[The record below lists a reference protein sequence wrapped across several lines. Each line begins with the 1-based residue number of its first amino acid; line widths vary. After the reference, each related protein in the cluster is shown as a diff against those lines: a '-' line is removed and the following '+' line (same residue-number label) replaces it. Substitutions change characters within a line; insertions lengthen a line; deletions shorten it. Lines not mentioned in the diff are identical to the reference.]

1 MVRATT
7 SPTRAP
13 VEVPTAVL
21 VLGMHRSGTSVLTRA
36 LNLLGVE
43 LGRDLMAA
51 VENNNETGFWEHQGV
66 VDAHEA
72 LMAAFGMRWDD
83 PRAMPDG
90 WLDTDAAKIA
100 TARIQGILDD
110 EFADTRLWGVK
121 DPRMCRVLPL
131 WLPILEARGIRPTI
145 VHMVRNPMEVARSL
159 ERRDAIPRGRGLL
172 LWLRHQLESILS
184 ARDLPLVWTEF
195 DRVMSDWREVAA
207 KIDGALDLG
216 LALADTEA
224 AAKIDGFVRS
234 DLRHHVLDGEA
245 LARDPNLK
253 DWVGAVFTALDGPP
267 DELIATAERVTVE
280 MDRLSFYF
288 DDTFASWAGRE
299 LELLEQVRERDGAI
313 RERDSMVSERDSMI
327 RERDGRVAERDNRI
341 LERDSRI
348 RQFDRQ
354 IQDLRQSFDRERTD
368 WKQTRRLL
376 ETHVTNL
383 KDDRDRLVSHIETI
397 RRSVSWRITAPI
409 RIGGQIGR
417 RVKSIGAPVTFEV
430 RAQQHLLPIEGGFLQ
445 AGGDPHFHLPPLDG
459 RPVPGG
465 FVHLSYTFQTANGL
479 PGQPR
484 LYWDAGGGFT
494 GAASILLP
502 ATSSGPV
509 RITIELP
516 EGVQVLRFDPPQNI
530 GPFNLSDVTVTPLT
544 TRAADLRAGFLEGLA
559 AIRTPSRLPSAL
571 GALRSYLTAGPTT
584 FHDARTGMVWTGKA
598 STYEDWIEWYDTVS
612 DADRDAMR
620 QRIEGMAA
628 RPLISVVMPVYNT
641 PHRYLREAI
650 ESVQAQVYP
659 DWELCIANDASSD
672 PGIAPLLDGYAKQD
686 ARIKIVHREAN
697 GHISAASNSALD
709 VATGTFVALLDHD
722 DVLAEHALYMVAEA
736 ISADPE
742 ACLFYSDEDKLDADG
757 KRLEPYFKPD
767 FNPELFHGQNF
778 VSHLGVYRRSVLDK
792 IGGFRIG
799 LEGSQ
804 DYDLALRV
812 VNLCGADKV
821 HHIPHILYHW
831 RILEGSVA
839 LSSGEKDYAHE
850 RALKALSESLAV
862 SHPHAEVEE
871 ISVGR
876 YRRVKHPLPDPAP
889 KVSLIVPTRDR
900 LDLTRVAVESV
911 LERTE
916 YPDFEVLIVD
926 NGSVEEDTL
935 AWFAEIAE
943 RDVRVRIIR
952 DEGNF
957 NFSRLNNAAAEQ
969 AEGSILCLLNNDTE
983 IIGGDWLAEMVSR
996 VVDPEVGIVGA
1007 KLLYTDGRI
1016 QHAGVVVG
1024 LGGIAGH
1031 MFSGKGRD
1039 DPCYFARGV
1048 LAQAYSAV
1056 TAACLVIEKSVFDEV
1071 DGLNETNLGVA
1082 FNDVDLCLKVRETGR
1097 RLVWT
1102 PFAELYHHESA
1113 SRGFDQDMVGRARFQ
1128 TEIDYMQE
1136 QWGSVLSS
1144 DPFHNPNLSLLEL
1157 DCVLAF
1163 PPRVMKPWKS
1173 ARRD

>member
-1 MVRATT
+1 MARASTT
-7 SPTRAP
+7 STEDP
-13 VEVPTAVL
+13 VGGPTAVL

-43 LGRDLMAA
+43 LGHDLMAA
-51 VENNNETGFWEHQGV
+51 AEGNNATGFWEHQGV
-66 VDAHEA
+66 VDAHES
-72 LMAAFGMRWDD
+72 LMAALGMRWDD
-83 PRAMPDG
+83 PRAMPDR
-90 WLDTDAAKIA
+90 WLETDAAKTA
-100 TARIQGILDD
+100 TARIEDILDR
-110 EFADTRLWGVK
+110 EFAAAPLWGVK
-121 DPRMCRVLPL
+121 DPRMCRVFPL
-131 WLPILEARGIRPTI
+131 WRPILEARGVRPVI
-145 VHMVRNPMEVARSL
+145 IHMVRNPMEVARSL
-159 ERRDAIPRGRGLL
+159 ERRDAIPRGWGLL
-172 LWLRHQLESILS
+172 LWLRHQLESILNTQG
-184 ARDLPLVWTEF
+184 LPQAWTDF
-195 DRVMSDWREVAA
+195 DQVMSDWRGAA
-207 KIDGALDLG
+207 SQTDRELGLGLDL
-216 LALADTEA
+216 DNSEA
-224 AAKIDGFVRS
+224 AAEIDGFVRS
-234 DLRHHVLDGEA
+234 DLRHHALDGAA
-245 LARDPNLK
+245 LEREPSLRN
-253 DWVGAVFTALDGPP
+253 WVGALFAALDGPA
-267 DELIATAERVTVE
+267 DDLIATAERISSE

-288 DDTFASWAGRE
+288 DDTFAAWAGRE
-299 LELLEQVRERDGAI
+299 LDLLEQVRQRDGVI
-313 RERDSMVSERDSMI
+313 RERESMVSERDSMV
-327 RERDGRVAERDNRI
+327 RERDTRVAERDNRI

-354 IQDLRQSFDRERTD
+354 IQDLRQEFDRERSE
-368 WKQTRRLL
+368 WKRTRGLL
-376 ETHVTNL
+376 EAHVTNL
-383 KDDRDRLVSHIETI
+383 KDDRDRLVRHIERI

-409 RIGGQIGR
+409 RIGGQLGR
-417 RVKSIGAPVTFEV
+417 RISMIGAPVDFEV
-430 RAQQHLLPIEGGFLQ
+430 RAQQDLAPLDGGFLQ
-445 AGGDPHFHLPPLDG
+445 IGGDPHFHLPPRDG
-459 RPVPGG
+459 RKVPGG
-465 FVHLSYTFQTANGL
+465 AVQLHYTFQTANGL

-484 LYWDAGGGFT
+484 LYWNTGGGFT

-509 RITIELP
+509 RITVELP

-544 TRAADLRAGFLEGLA
+544 TRSADLRAGVLEGLA
-559 AIRTPSRLPSAL
+559 ALRSPARLPAAAGSL
-571 GALRSYLTAGPTT
+571 WSYVKNGPGEVR
-584 FHDARTGMVWTGKA
+584 DGRIGMIWSGKA
-598 STYEDWIEWYDTVS
+598 STYEDWIEWYDTLS
-612 DADRDAMR
+612 DGDRDAIR
-620 QRIEGMAA
+620 ARIDGMAF
-628 RPLISVVMPVYNT
+628 RPVISVVMPVYNT
-641 PHRYLREAI
+641 PHRYLRAAI
-650 ESVQAQVYP
+650 ESVQAQLYP

-686 ARIKIVHREAN
+686 PRIKIVHRESN

-709 VATGTFVALLDHD
+709 IATGDFVALLDHD
-722 DVLAEHALYMVAEA
+722 DVLSEHALYMVVEA
-736 ISADPE
+736 ATAHPD
-742 ACLFYSDEDKLDADG
+742 ACVIYSDEDKLDSGG

-778 VSHLGVYRRSVLDK
+778 VSHLGVYRRSLLDK
-792 IGGFRIG
+792 VGGFRVG

-812 VNLCGADKV
+812 VDICGPDKV

-850 RALKALSESLAV
+850 RALTALSESLAR
-862 SHPHAEVEE
+862 SHPNATVEE

-876 YRRVKHPLPDPAP
+876 YRRVRYPLPDPAP
-889 KVSLIVPTRDR
+889 KVSIIVPTRDR

-911 LERTE
+911 LERTA

-926 NGSVEEDTL
+926 NGSIEDETL
-935 AWFAEIAE
+935 AWFRQIAE
-943 RDVRVRIIR
+943 RDARVRVLR
-952 DEGNF
+952 DDGNF

-983 IIGGDWLAEMVSR
+983 VISGDWLAEMVSR
-996 VVDPEVGIVGA
+996 AVDPEVGIVGA
-1007 KLLYTDGRI
+1007 KLLYTDGRV

-1031 MFSGKGRD
+1031 IFSGKGRD

-1056 TAACLVIEKSVFDEV
+1056 TAACLVIRKSVFQDV
-1071 DGLNETNLGVA
+1071 GGLNEANLGVA
-1082 FNDVDLCLKVRETGR
+1082 FNDVDLCLKVRQTGK

-1136 QWGSVLSS
+1136 QWGAVLSS
-1144 DPFHNPNLSLLEL
+1144 DPYHNPNLSLLEL

-1163 PPRVMKPWKS
+1163 PPRVTKPWKS
-1173 ARRD
+1173 ASRD